1 MHQENN
7 RESEGSGR
15 KVWRIASQLAAG
27 SSHNG
32 IGGHCMRAV
41 AACSHWLNWI
51 IERICALLVAAMV
64 VVVWVG
70 TLSRYG
76 ISFDTSW
83 AEELARYIMIWAALL
98 AIPCGAYYREHIGL
112 ELLLQQLP
120 GRVQRVLRV
129 ALDLCG
135 LSFFLFLFIFSL
147 GMVADGAHQYA
158 TIFGMTMALPF
169 ASVPT
174 ASGLTVLQIVATML
188 RDPQSNQLTV

>member
-1 MHQENN
+1 MLCFSLDWRARSSAWTETTVSYLDRIKLQFQYALGKG
-7 RESEGSGR
+7 RGAEGPGR
-15 KVWRIASQLAAG
+15 KVWRIAFQLAAG

-41 AACSHWLNWI
+41 AACSNWLNWI

-135 LSFFLFLFIFSL
+135 LCC
-147 GMVADGAHQYA
+147 
-158 TIFGMTMALPF
+158 
-169 ASVPT
+169 
-174 ASGLTVLQIVATML
+174 L
-188 RDPQSNQLTV
+188 RL